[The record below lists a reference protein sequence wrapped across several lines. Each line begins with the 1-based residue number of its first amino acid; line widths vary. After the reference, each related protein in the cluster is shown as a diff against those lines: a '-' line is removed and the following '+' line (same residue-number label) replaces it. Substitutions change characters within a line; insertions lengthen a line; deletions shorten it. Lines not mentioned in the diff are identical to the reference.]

1 MPNSIFANA
10 RAAALSVRL
19 PGAERLNRMADC
31 SSAEDAVKILQEAGF
46 GEGAASSDPETLI
59 AAEERSFAAFV
70 RDAAPDG
77 RVARFLLAR
86 WDFANAEAVM
96 RAKYLKRDAKTMA
109 GTEGVYPLA
118 LLEEKIFADDYKP
131 FSPQLAKAL
140 AEADAMFVGGTATGR
155 RVGTLFARAQY
166 AEEAE
171 TAQKERSLK
180 EIAALRAD
188 AANIGIALRA
198 RNARI
203 AAEMEVPGG
212 TLTKRELEALAQEGA
227 DTIREIFRRSPRRE
241 LIACALED
249 FTAGRALLSLE
260 RAADGAA
267 LSVLKRE
274 RYSDEGMRP
283 FLRYCFERLAEIGN
297 VRIIL
302 SCLANGAD
310 RAVLRARM
318 REML

>member
-19 PGAERLNRMADC
+19 PGADRLNRMADC

-171 TAQKERSLK
+171 TAKKDS
-180 EIAALRAD
+180 ALRSIK
-188 AANIGIALRA
+188 NINSKKT
-198 RNARI
+198 NAR
-203 AAEMEVPGG
+203 
-212 TLTKRELEALAQEGA
+212 LQKNL
-227 DTIREIFRRSPRRE
+227 
-241 LIACALED
+241 
-249 FTAGRALLSLE
+249 
-260 RAADGAA
+260 
-267 LSVLKRE
+267 
-274 RYSDEGMRP
+274 
-283 FLRYCFERLAEIGN
+283 
-297 VRIIL
+297 
-302 SCLANGAD
+302 
-310 RAVLRARM
+310 
-318 REML
+318 

>member
-171 TAQKERSLK
+171 TAKKERSLK

-227 DTIREIFRRSPRRE
+227 DTIRV
-241 LIACALED
+241 ACALED